1 MLRNYIKISL
11 RNLYKQRG
19 YAFINIFGLAIGLT
33 CFILIGLFV
42 RYELSYDS
50 FHESADDIYRI
61 VREKQAIGGQ
71 GRNQTIATPSPLVKA
86 LMDEVPEVAYAAQFS
101 KAKAFIDFDNKR
113 FQEAGIY
120 ATEHFFQV
128 FSFTLLK
135 GDATTALADPDA
147 IVLTESL
154 AEKYFGDANPIGQTL
169 TVYTLSSEAEN
180 DNMEMK
186 VTAVVADV
194 PDNSHFTFDYLVPV
208 TSSHEH
214 TMWLGRWESNGYL
227 TYARLHP
234 NSSYEGFTS
243 KLSTLAQTYL
253 SPLEFYQQNP
263 GDIGAYIPQAL
274 ADIHLRSHLGN
285 EFGVNGD
292 IKYIYL
298 FSAIALMILL
308 IACINY
314 INLATARSVKRA
326 MEVGVRKVMGAH
338 RSQLIGQFM
347 SEAIMPAILALLI
360 AMALV
365 VSLLP
370 TFNGLTA
377 RNITL
382 DFHQNGGFLAL
393 LLFIGLGVGVLAGS
407 YPALMMSS
415 FSPVRMMKGLLDKKA
430 GKTTLRNTLV
440 VVQFAITMVLLVG
453 TIVIQRQLH
462 FIESAQTGIER
473 EQVIVV
479 DIEDRDLFDDR
490 YNLLKQSL
498 QSNPNVVGVT
508 AAQTD
513 PTNIDAGSR
522 VREWEGASGEGEFH
536 AYRSIIQHDYVDVFG
551 LELVEGRDFSEAIE
565 ADARDGLL
573 INETMKRRLG
583 WETAIGKWVNFHGEE
598 ARVVG
603 VLKDYNFLSF
613 HEEIAPL
620 GLFIDSGWWFAY
632 QQVFVKV
639 RPENMHETIAFVSE
653 TLAEISPG
661 YPFEY
666 HFLDDAYNQMYQT
679 EARLGSLLSYFTFL
693 ALFIACMGLLGLA
706 TFIAQQR
713 TKEIGVRKVLGASLS
728 DILVLLSKDFTRLV
742 IIAFVLA
749 VPIGYL
755 AQSRWLE
762 TFAYRVSI
770 GWGTFALAGCV
781 VLVLAWLTVSY
792 QSIRVGLADPVKSL
806 RHE

>member
-1 MLRNYIKISL
+1 MLWNYIKISL
-11 RNLYKQRG
+11 RNLYRQKG
-19 YAFINIFGLAIGLT
+19 FAFINIFGLAIGLT

-42 RYELSYDS
+42 RFELSYDT
-50 FHESADDIYRI
+50 FHNNADDIYRI
-61 VREKQAIGGQ
+61 VREKQAVGGQ
-71 GRNQTIATPSPLVKA
+71 GNDQTIATPSPLVKA

-101 KAKAFIDFDNKR
+101 KAKAFIDFKTKR
-113 FQEAGIY
+113 FQEEGIY

-128 FSFTLLK
+128 FSFPLLH
-135 GDATTALADPDA
+135 GDAATALADPDA

-154 AEKYFGDANPIGQTL
+154 AKKYFGEANPIGQTL
-169 TVYTLSSEAEN
+169 TIYTLSSEDEN
-180 DNMEMK
+180 DNKEMK

-208 TSSHEH
+208 TSSQEH
-214 TMWLGRWESNGYL
+214 AMWLGRWESNGYL

-234 NSSYEGFTS
+234 NSSYAGFTS

-263 GDIGAYIPQAL
+263 GDVGAFIPQAL
-274 ADIHLRSHLGN
+274 TDIHLHSHLGN
-285 EFGVNGD
+285 EFSVNGD

-314 INLATARSVKRA
+314 INLATARSVRRA

-347 SEAIMPAILALLI
+347 SEAIMPAILALFI

-365 VSLLP
+365 VTLLP

-377 RNITL
+377 RSISL
-382 DFHQNGGFLAL
+382 EFHQNGGFLAL

-415 FSPVRMMKGLLDKKA
+415 FSPVRMMKGMLDKKA
-430 GKTTLRNTLV
+430 GKTTFRNTLV

-462 FIESAQTGIER
+462 YIESARTGIER
-473 EQVIVV
+473 DQIIVV
-479 DIEDRDLFDDR
+479 DIEDRTLFDDR
-490 YNLLKQSL
+490 YTLLKQTL
-498 QSNPNVVGVT
+498 QGNPNVMGVT
-508 AAQTD
+508 AAQTL

-522 VREWEGASGEGEFH
+522 IRAWQGAPEGDEFR
-536 AYRSIIQHDYVDVFG
+536 AYRSIIQHDFVDIFG
-551 LELVEGRDFSEAIE
+551 LEVVEGRDFSEAIA
-565 ADARDGLL
+565 ADARNGLL

-583 WETAIGKWVNFHGEE
+583 WETAVGKWVNFHGEE
-598 ARVVG
+598 VRVVG
-603 VLKDYNFLSF
+603 VLKDYNFHSF
-613 HEEIAPL
+613 HQEIAPL
-620 GLFIDSGWWFAY
+620 GLFIDTGWWFAY
-632 QQVFVKV
+632 QRVFVKV
-639 RPENMHETIAFVSE
+639 RPENMQETIAFVGQ
-653 TLAEISPG
+653 TLADISPG
-661 YPFEY
+661 YPFDY

-749 VPIGYL
+749 APIGYL

-762 TFAYRVSI
+762 TFAYRVST
-770 GWGTFALAGCV
+770 GWGTFAIAGCV
-781 VLVLAWLTVSY
+781 VLLLAWLTVSY